1 MLFPYQA
8 VSPAPSSEQGLFNL
22 SHLPTPEGFVSECS
36 SSALFS
42 SPFLTCG
49 WHNHSAANQ
58 FCFHFSLHN
67 LPVLFK
73 QIQGSGGF
81 SFPTFTEICII
92 RWKIPGSS
100 YKKEKA
106 RLPYIKGKQHLLT
119 PSFYVCMTH
128 KPLYENG
135 KTIEESLRSWQKIN

>member
-1 MLFPYQA
+1 MLFPYQV
-8 VSPAPSSEQGLFNL
+8 VSPAHFSEQGLFNL
-22 SHLPTPEGFVSECS
+22 SHCPTPEGFVSECS
-36 SSALFS
+36 SSALS
-42 SPFLTCG
+42 SSHFLTCG
-49 WHNHSAANQ
+49 LHNYSAANQ

-73 QIQGSGGF
+73 QVQGSGGV
-81 SFPTFTEICII
+81 SFPTFIEIVIV

-100 YKKEKA
+100 YKNEKA

-119 PSFYVCMTH
+119 PSFHMRVIH

-135 KTIEESLRSWQKIN
+135 KMIEESLRS